1 MSGFPVT
8 VVSSGGLPVTASDNG
23 TPCSVV
29 DSGGY
34 PVTVV
39 ESGGLPLAGLVT
51 LAGWEFVGSETFSL
65 AAGTTDTRALP
76 GTVQEGDIV
85 LLFAANEGTAFPTGG
100 SYVSTAGYTNI
111 VTSTAS
117 TQAHQIAYKV
127 LGAGEADIS
136 TLTTGVA
143 TFRSGFAIQVWRGID
158 VSNVIDGVLDSATV
172 SIPANNPF
180 TAPAHDVVQNGAL
193 EFVVSFVNEIDPG
206 DALSWDPNGPPPIA
220 PVDYSNLSLL
230 DAGSSGSSNSAAW
243 IASRVGTSGTSPAV
257 EFAGSVTRFTK
268 STASYHFSLT
278 NAEG

>member
-8 VVSSGGLPVTASDNG
+8 VVSSGGLPVTASDSG

-39 ESGGLPLAGLVT
+39 DSGGLPLAGLVT
-51 LAGWEFVGSETFSL
+51 LAGWEKVGDTTFSL

-76 GTVQEGDIV
+76 GAVQEGDIV
-85 LLFAANEGTAFPTGG
+85 LVFASNDGTSLPTGG

-111 VTSTAS
+111 VSSTAAS
-117 TQAHQIAYKV
+117 QAHQIARKV
-127 LGAGEADIS
+127 IGAGETTIS
-136 TLTTGVA
+136 LTTAGVS
-143 TFRSGFAIQVWRGID
+143 TFRSGFAIQVWRGVD
-158 VSNVIDGVLDSATV
+158 PANVMDGVLDSAAV
-172 SIPANNPF
+172 SISANNPF

-206 DALSWDPNGPPPIA
+206 DALSWEPNGPPPGA

-230 DAGSSGSSNSAAW
+230 DAGSSGSSNAAAW
-243 IASRVGTSGTSPAV
+243 IASRVAESGTSPAV
-257 EFAGSVTRFTK
+257 QFSGSVTRFTK
-268 STASYHFSLT
+268 STATYHFSLT
-278 NAEG
+278 NATA